1 MKDYYDIYF
10 FLNKLNAEINIDILR
25 QALENTI
32 MQRDSFEYM
41 KDYNKILD
49 ELLTNDRIHKN
60 WNSYRS
66 KTKYAENIDFD
77 DIISILIAFLNDKTK
92 EKIKI

>member
-10 FLNKLNAEINIDILR
+10 FLDKLKAEINIDIFR

-32 MQRDSFEYM
+32 MKRDSSEYM
-41 KDYNKILD
+41 KDYHKILD
-49 ELLTNDRIHKN
+49 ELLINERIHKN

-66 KTKYAENIDFD
+66 KTKYAENIDLD
-77 DIISILIAFLNDKTK
+77 DILSILMSFLSDNIR
-92 EKIKI
+92 EEIKI

>member
-10 FLNKLNAEINIDILR
+10 FLNKLKAEINVDIFR

-60 WNSYRS
+60 WNSYS
-66 KTKYAENIDFD
+66 NKTKYAKNIDFN
-77 DIISILIAFLNDKTK
+77 DIVSLLIEFLNNNVKLLTFA
-92 EKIKI
+92 